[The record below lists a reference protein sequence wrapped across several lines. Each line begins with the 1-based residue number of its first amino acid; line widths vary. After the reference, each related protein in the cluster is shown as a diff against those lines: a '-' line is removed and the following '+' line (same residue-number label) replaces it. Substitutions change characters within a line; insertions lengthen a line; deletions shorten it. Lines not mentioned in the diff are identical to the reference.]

1 MSNEIQVI
9 FNEDLLAYPDGFTRC
24 EFKKGS
30 KYSLPKK
37 WVLIHISAG
46 RCYEFLERQTKPAP
60 IIKETKTINSDEP
73 KTIKKTGPVK
83 RASSKRITKDK

>member
-46 RCYEFLERQTKPAP
+46 RCYEFIERQTKPAP
-60 IIKETKTINSDEP
+60 IIKETKQIIEEV
-73 KTIKKTGPVK
+73 KKVGPVK
-83 RASSKRITKDK
+83 KPATRKITKGK